1 MRVFDIGAK
10 DGPQQVSDRF
20 LTVPN
25 LLSFARMAV
34 LPLIYV
40 DLTNG
45 RWGRALVLVIVF
57 ASTDWFDGYL
67 ARRLDQ
73 TSRLGQLLDPVS
85 DRLLF
90 LVVGVG
96 FVVADLLPLVALALL
111 LVRDAVVMGIGA
123 VLLGLGRRPPPVSKV
138 GKTATFGLMVAFPL
152 FLLAAVLGQGAA
164 EGRAGFE
171 PQPVVQAIAW
181 VTFAVNAVLYYVSAA
196 GYARVVLRE
205 RRLGSRPSPPTGE

>member
-10 DGPQQVSDRF
+10 DGPQQVSDRV

-25 LLSFARMAV
+25 LLSFARMGV
-34 LPLIYV
+34 LPLIYL
-40 DLTNG
+40 DLTEG
-45 RWGRALVLVIVF
+45 RWVRALVLVVVF

-96 FVVADLLPLVALALL
+96 FVVADLLPLLALALL
-111 LVRDAVVMGIGA
+111 LVRDAVVMGIGG
-123 VLLGLGRRPPPVSKV
+123 VLLAVGRRPPPVSRL

-152 FLLAAVLGQGAA
+152 FLLAAVLGDGAA
-164 EGRAGFE
+164 APE
-171 PQPVVQAIAW
+171 PVTQAVAW
-181 VTFAVNAVLYYVSAA
+181 VTFAVHAVLYYVSAA
-196 GYARVVLRE
+196 GYARVVLTE
-205 RRLGSRPSPPTGE
+205 RRVGSGTSPPTGE